1 MPITRIE
8 VSNFKSFEK
17 LDVSLKG
24 YNVLVGAN
32 ASGKSNFVS
41 IFKFLKDVADS
52 GLDDAISMQGGVEYV
67 RNMNLG
73 SSQHL
78 FIKIHA
84 SPEASPERP
93 QIFPIDFKLI
103 EKGRRFTIATR
114 ISEFIYA
121 FGMAFGKKKG
131 FKLVNE
137 TLIVRFEEAEEG
149 SVDKD
154 VPPRQRPTVT
164 IKREGRSMRV
174 KCEPSNMRVSE
185 YEILP
190 TYLYRGRGREK
201 LGTKLLI
208 ERPYSYVLSTL
219 SQLLK
224 DIAIF
229 DLDPRFSK
237 RSTVITGKRELEPD
251 GSNLAI
257 VLKHIL
263 ESSRDRGKMLAMAK
277 DLLPFVDRFKVQKL
291 ADKSLL
297 ATMRESYSEVYLPAT
312 LVSDGTINVTAL
324 LVALYFEKKSII
336 VVEEPEKNLH
346 PYLASKIVAMMKDV
360 SSPRFGK
367 QLIVTTHSPEIVKY
381 SGVDTLLL
389 ISLCEDGFSHIS
401 RPAEKNEVRTFLQHE
416 MGVEELYLQN
426 LLE

>member
-41 IFKFLKDVADS
+41 VFKFLKDIADS
-52 GLDDAISMQGGVEYV
+52 GLDNAISMQGGVEYV
-67 RNMNLG
+67 RNMRIGG
-73 SSQHL
+73 SQYLS
-78 FIKIHA
+78 IKIHA
-84 SPEASPERP
+84 SPERPEP
-93 QIFPIDFKLI
+93 VPYYFDLTLVV
-103 EKGRRFTIATR
+103 KGRRTSVAARVAEYT
-114 ISEFIYA
+114 YA
-121 FGMAFGKKKG
+121 FSIAFGKKRG
-131 FKLVNE
+131 FKVVNE
-137 TLIVRFEEAEEG
+137 TLTVRFEEQEKGG
-149 SVDKD
+149 SVEKD
-154 VPPRQRPTVT
+154 AIPRQQLSVTVT
-164 IKREGRSMRV
+164 REGRRLRV
-174 KCEPSNMRVSE
+174 EPEPSNMHIPE

-190 TYLYRGRGREK
+190 SYLYRGKRRDK
-201 LGTKLLI
+201 LRTQLLI
-208 ERPYSYVLSTL
+208 ESPYSLVLSLL
-219 SQLLK
+219 SRLFK
-224 DIAIF
+224 NVAIF

-237 RSTVITGKRELEPD
+237 RSTVITGKTELEPD

-257 VLKHIL
+257 ALKHIL
-263 ESSRDRGKMLAMAK
+263 DSSKDREEMLALAK

-297 ATMRESYSEVYLPAT
+297 ATMRETYSEVYLPAT

-336 VVEEPEKNLH
+336 VVEEPEKNIH

-360 SSPRFGK
+360 SDRFDK
-367 QLIVTTHSPEIVKY
+367 QLIITTHSPDIVKY

-389 ISLCEDGFSHIS
+389 ISRGEEGFSHIS
-401 RPAEKNEVRTFLQHE
+401 RPAEKEEVRTFLQHD
-416 MGVEELYLQN
+416 MGVEELYIQN
-426 LLE
+426 LLD